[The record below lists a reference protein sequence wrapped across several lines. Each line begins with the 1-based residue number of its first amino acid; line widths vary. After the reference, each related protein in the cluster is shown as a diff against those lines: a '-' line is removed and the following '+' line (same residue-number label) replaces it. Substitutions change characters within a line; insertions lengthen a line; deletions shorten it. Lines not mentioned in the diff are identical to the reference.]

1 MKQCPTCRRTY
12 DDTTVFCKECG
23 VALGNPINPVQ
34 ANPSSAYVQNPA
46 YVQSAPAMN
55 AVPMNEYKEWTLN
68 GTFHAM
74 GVFEG
79 KIETT
84 IKANGPIMN
93 IEQQKR
99 VIITYGKRQATV
111 DARDITDVHV
121 KKKTETA
128 GYILIFMGVFF
139 LIAPIL
145 GAVLLDAE
153 LTGSDITAG
162 LIPGL
167 LSILIGYF
175 GFTNKHYIITHRR
188 GSFNL
193 PFNGLDS
200 AQRQDFLD
208 YITRYSPYAVKTDL
222 SLGW

>member
-1 MKQCPTCRRTY
+1 MKHCPTCRRTY
-12 DDTTVFCKECG
+12 DDNTAFCKECG
-23 VALGNPINPVQ
+23 VALCNSINPVQ
-34 ANPSSAYVQNPA
+34 ANPNPA
-46 YVQSAPAMN
+46 YVHTASATN
-55 AVPMNEYKEWTLN
+55 AVPMNEHKEWTLN

-79 KIETT
+79 KKETI
-84 IKANGPIMN
+84 IKTNGPIMN
-93 IEQQKR
+93 IEQHKR
-99 VIITYGKRQATV
+99 LIIKYGRRQATV
-111 DARDITDVHV
+111 DAREITDVHV

-128 GYILIFMGVFF
+128 GFILIFIGVFF

-145 GAVLLDAE
+145 GAILLDVE
-153 LTGSDITAG
+153 LTGSDMTAG
-162 LIPGL
+162 LIPAL
-167 LSILIGYF
+167 LGILVGYF

-200 AQRQDFLD
+200 AQRQEFLD

>member
-1 MKQCPTCRRTY
+1 MHT
-12 DDTTVFCKECG
+12 
-23 VALGNPINPVQ
+23 A
-34 ANPSSAYVQNPA
+34 SAT
-46 YVQSAPAMN
+46 N
-55 AVPMNEYKEWTLN
+55 AVPMNEHKEWTLN

-79 KIETT
+79 KKETI
-84 IKANGPIMN
+84 IKTNGPIMN
-93 IEQQKR
+93 IEQHKR
-99 VIITYGKRQATV
+99 LIIKYGRRQATV
-111 DARDITDVHV
+111 DAREITDVHV

-128 GYILIFMGVFF
+128 GFILIFIGVFF

-145 GAVLLDAE
+145 GAILLDVE
-153 LTGSDITAG
+153 LTGSDMTAG
-162 LIPGL
+162 LIPAL
-167 LSILIGYF
+167 LGILVGYF

-200 AQRQDFLD
+200 AQRQEFLD